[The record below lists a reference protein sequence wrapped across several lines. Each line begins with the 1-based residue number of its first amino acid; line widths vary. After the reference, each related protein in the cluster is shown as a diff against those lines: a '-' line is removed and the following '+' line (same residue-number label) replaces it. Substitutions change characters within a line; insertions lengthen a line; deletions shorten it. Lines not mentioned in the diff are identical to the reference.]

1 MTTSKDSDPAFAPS
15 GPTLAAEM
23 ARTLFALRWRV
34 AALFVVLGLKA
45 ALAPSLAWV
54 TKAGIDAVRLA
65 GATVFS
71 VAETIGPVF
80 VAIVVTGAV
89 IEFGEKL
96 ASKAMEIRLIID
108 LQRLYLDRRRAE
120 SAARDVSQVL
130 YGCEIAKKGF
140 EVIYKDTWRIGAETL
155 SVIVWQLSLDPE
167 WIPLMLAAV
176 LPALLFVWWFGPY
189 IQRVSADL
197 LEVQR
202 HLAATTAPD
211 QRGHFHSSQERL
223 YRSTLVFEI
232 LKWIADRGM
241 EAVLWVVLLACA
253 GTIYLL
259 DIGILPDPGDVA
271 AAAAFVVNLRL
282 IAKPLSE
289 IGKVYTKWR
298 EAYPAI
304 LPVYGR

>member
-1 MTTSKDSDPAFAPS
+1 MTSKDSGLTFAPPAPS
-15 GPTLAAEM
+15 IGAEM
-23 ARTLFALRWRV
+23 ARTLFGLRWRV

-54 TKAGIDAVRLA
+54 TKAGIDAVRAA

-71 VAETIGPVF
+71 VTETIGPIF
-80 VAIVVTGAV
+80 IAIIVAGAI

-96 ASKAMEIRLIID
+96 ASKAMEVRLIIA
-108 LQRLYLDRRRAE
+108 LQRIYLDRRRGE

-130 YGCEIAKKGF
+130 YGCDIAKKGF
-140 EVIYKDTWRIGAETL
+140 EVVYKDAWRIGAETL

-197 LEVQR
+197 LDVQR
-202 HLAATTAPD
+202 HLAATTAQD
-211 QRGHFHSSQERL
+211 QRGHFQSSQERM
-223 YRSTLVFEI
+223 YRSTLVFEV

-259 DIGILPDPGDVA
+259 DVGLLPDPTDVG

-298 EAYPAI
+298 EAWPAI